1 MKNPYIDVFKEYT
14 PWSGLVP
21 SGYVASF
28 LGSLSKIDRLYPGA
42 YIAALQKKAAE
53 DYFEKTT
60 LISPN
65 HANYYE
71 MGAVLSAVNR
81 ASNQFNMLELGAGTG
96 PWTASAACA
105 AASKGIKSRFFVAV
119 EAEPT
124 RSEWL
129 RENMAKNGISQAE
142 SCILRAVVFPSHK
155 KDMKIYFPVGAP
167 LFAGH
172 GVRASTTDIDVPLL
186 KRKVE
191 YVGRVEEAV
200 LEAAPVTSLGELLS
214 EHREKIFDLAHIDI
228 QGVEDQ
234 VIEDAADIIQT
245 NLRSVAIGTHG
256 PAIEENLRQTFTRL
270 GWTCVF
276 SFGTN
281 SEFEVDGTVIST
293 KGLDGFQHWVNPKLT

>member
-1 MKNPYIDVFKEYT
+1 MENPYIDVFKPYQ
-14 PWSGLVP
+14 PWRGLVP
-21 SGYVASF
+21 AGYVANF
-28 LGSLSKIDRLYPGA
+28 LGSLSRIDRLYPGP
-42 YIAALQKKAAE
+42 YIAVLEKKAAK
-53 DYFEKTT
+53 DYFETT
-60 LISPN
+60 SPIP
-65 HANYYE
+65 ANNPNYFE

-81 ASNQFNMLELGAGTG
+81 ASVTFNMLELGAGTG

-105 AASKGIKSRFFVAV
+105 SASRGIKSRFFVAV

-129 RENMAKNGISQAE
+129 RENMAKNGISDAE
-142 SCILRAVVFPSHK
+142 SNILRAVVFPSSK

-172 GVRASTTDIDVPLL
+172 GVRSSETELDASRL
-186 KRKVE
+186 KKTVA
-191 YVGRVEEAV
+191 YVGRTEDAV
-200 LEAAPVTSLGELLS
+200 LEAAPVISLKELLS
-214 EHREKIFDLAHIDI
+214 ERKDRIFDLAHIDI

-234 VIEDAADIIQT
+234 VIEDATDVIQT

-256 PAIEENLRQTFTRL
+256 TAIEANLKSTFVRL

-281 SEFEVDGTVIST
+281 NEFESDGVVIST
-293 KGLDGFQHWVNPKLT
+293 KGLDGFQHWVNPKLM